1 MPDARVIPA
10 DVHLAAKQGFV
21 RTTFQSYAATL
32 SGGISS
38 SAIISAVQGGIDPL
52 TVGVTM
58 AVAVLS
64 PPLAGLA
71 SYLNIAS
78 KGIPAA
84 YQDDVVILDDDDEPG
99 TGRHRAD
106 GPAI

>member
-10 DVHLAAKQGFV
+10 DVQVAAKRGFV
-21 RTTFQSYAATL
+21 RTTFQAYAATL
-32 SGGISS
+32 AGGVSA

-58 AVAVLS
+58 GVAVLS

-78 KGIPAA
+78 DGIPDA
-84 YQDDVVILDDDDEPG
+84 YQDDVVVVDDTAPG